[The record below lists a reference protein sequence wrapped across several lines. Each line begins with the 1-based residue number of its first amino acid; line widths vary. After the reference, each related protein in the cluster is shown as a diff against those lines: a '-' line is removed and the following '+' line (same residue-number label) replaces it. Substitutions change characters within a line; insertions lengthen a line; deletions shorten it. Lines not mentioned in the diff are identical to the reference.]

1 MKNIKKLLSQQRHEI
16 LPSNE
21 IKENIKQRIRLEQNQ
36 TSLAYARNGQQKV
49 GNVFKTKLFACS
61 MALILLLIVGIFM
74 PILLNK
80 NADNNKSQIYN
91 KFAQVTNAES
101 FFAYSAASVG
111 DLLSSPYTAT
121 NCSVIANAMSVSTCV
136 AHSKESDLDS
146 EQTEIIDRY
155 MSLVENLFGASKIES
170 NITEGDINY
179 QFVMNIHYTNLNG
192 EVVFFKMMFN
202 KLLLDEEKEEDEV
215 EQNYA
220 INGILLKG
228 NEKYLVEGLH
238 KIETEEGESES
249 EMFFKAFLNSEKT
262 SYIEVQ
268 QNFEIENEDGE
279 NETEQE
285 FIYSLYNNGKVVEK
299 NTIKYESEDNELSLK
314 MHIITERETNNLLFN
329 YERIENE
336 NVIHV
341 VGNIGDKSINYYIYF
356 QKDGYKY
363 SLKNQKTG
371 CL

>member
-1 MKNIKKLLSQQRHEI
+1 MKNIKKILSQQSKEI
-16 LPSNE
+16 LPDNA
-21 IKENIKQRIRLEQNQ
+21 IKDIIKQKIRLEQNQ
-36 TSLAYARNGQQKV
+36 TSLAYAQNERQKV
-49 GNVFKTKLFACS
+49 GHVFKTKLLACCS
-61 MALILLLIVGIFM
+61 FALILMLAVGIFT
-74 PILLNK
+74 PILLNR

-91 KFAQVTNAES
+91 KFAQVTNAET

-111 DLLSSPYTAT
+111 DLLSSSYTET
-121 NCSVIANAMSVSTCV
+121 NRSVMVKAKSVSTCV
-136 AHSKESDLDS
+136 AHTKKSDSDS

-170 NITEGDINY
+170 NTIEGDINY

-220 INGILLKG
+220 IDGILLKG
-228 NEKYLVEGLH
+228 NEEYLVEGLH

-249 EMFFKAFLNSEKT
+249 EMCFKAFLNSEKT

-268 QNFEIENEDGE
+268 QNFEIENEGNE
-279 NETEQE
+279 NEIEQE

-299 NTIKYESEDNELSLK
+299 NTIKYESEDNELSLR
-314 MHIITERETNNLLFN
+314 MHIITERETNNLIFN
-329 YERIENE
+329 YERSKNE

-356 QKDGYKY
+356 QKDGYQY
-363 SLKNQKTG
+363 SLGN
-371 CL
+371 

>member
-1 MKNIKKLLSQQRHEI
+1 MKNIKKLLSQQSHEI

-36 TSLAYARNGQQKV
+36 TSLVYAHNGQQKV
-49 GNVFKTKLFACS
+49 DNVFKMKLFACS

-80 NADNNKSQIYN
+80 NADKNKNQIYN

-121 NCSVIANAMSVSTCV
+121 NCSVMANAMSVSTCV
-136 AHSKESDLDS
+136 AHSKESDSNS

-170 NITEGDINY
+170 NIAEGDINY

-192 EVVFFKMMFN
+192 EVVSFKMLFN
-202 KLLLDEEKEEDEV
+202 KRLLGEDKEEDEV

-220 INGILLKG
+220 LDGILLKG
-228 NEKYLVEGLH
+228 NEKYTIEGLY
-238 KIETEEGESES
+238 KVEKENEESES

-268 QNFEIENEDGE
+268 QNYEIENEDGE
-279 NETEQE
+279 NEIEQK
-285 FIYSLYNNGKVVEK
+285 FIYSLYNNGIVVEK
-299 NTIKYESEDNELSLK
+299 NTIKYESEGSELSLR
-314 MHIITERETNNLLFN
+314 MQIITESETNNLIFN
-329 YERIENE
+329 YERIKNK
-336 NVIHV
+336 NVLHV
-341 VGNIGDKSINYYIYF
+341 VGNIGDESISYYVYF
-356 QKDGYKY
+356 QKNGYQY
-363 SLKNQKTG
+363 SLGN
-371 CL
+371 